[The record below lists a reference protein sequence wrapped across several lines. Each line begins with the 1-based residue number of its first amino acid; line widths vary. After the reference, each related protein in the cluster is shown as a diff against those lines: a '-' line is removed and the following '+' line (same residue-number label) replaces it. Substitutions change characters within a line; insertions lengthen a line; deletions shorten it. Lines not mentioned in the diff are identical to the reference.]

1 MTDPSP
7 QENLLTDSPARPD
20 HSQPAQAAQPA
31 PIQAGD
37 EGAKVPPAAPVF
49 TTTLPPL
56 DLDGLTKD
64 TVDLAEVDWKR
75 VAPAYLKVRLI
86 SRLIWSVLQVGV
98 AALPLIFT
106 TVLGWWDWPTW
117 LVNLLPALAIL
128 WNIWLTSLTAR
139 QVRAL
144 GYSERADHL
153 LVRKGLMFRTVTAV
167 PYGRIQYVDV
177 SSGPIANALNL
188 AELEVKTAASSVTIP
203 GLPKEEAAT
212 LRETLTDLSDAK
224 MAGL

>member
-7 QENLLTDSPARPD
+7 TENLLTNSPARPD
-20 HSQPAQAAQPA
+20 EGVTPQPAPAQAQ
-31 PIQAGD
+31 D
-37 EGAKVPPAAPVF
+37 EGAKMPPTTPVF
-49 TTTLPPL
+49 TPTLPPL
-56 DLDGLTKD
+56 DMDGGPKN
-64 TVDLAEVDWKR
+64 TVDLAEVAWKR
-75 VAPAYLKVRLI
+75 VAPAYLKVKLI
-86 SRLIWSVLQVGV
+86 SRLIWSVLLVGITS
-98 AALPLIFT
+98 LPLIFT
-106 TVLGWWDWPTW
+106 AVLGWWDWPDW
-117 LVNLLPALAIL
+117 LIYLLPALALI
-128 WNIWLTSLTAR
+128 WSIWLTALTAR

-203 GLPKEEAAT
+203 GLPKEEATA